1 MEEVEVAVEVVV
13 VVGVVVVVVVVSVEG
28 RLDGAAVSALT
39 GARDVHEGDGVGS
52 AEVGAADN
60 ESPSNMENR
69 SFLWLYVWAATP
81 DSWGRLPSGL
91 RLLLLLLTVGTKVDS
106 SSAELVAVGVR
117 VDPTSPVGA
126 AVGVFPE
133 LLSSR

>member
-13 VVGVVVVVVVVSVEG
+13 VVGVVVVVVVSVVG
-28 RLDGAAVSALT
+28 RLDGAAVSGLT
-39 GARDVHEGDGVGS
+39 GARDDHEGDGVGS

-60 ESPSNMENR
+60 DSPSNMENR
-69 SFLWLYVWAATP
+69 SLLWLYVWAPTP

-91 RLLLLLLTVGTKVDS
+91 RLLLLLTVGTKVDS

>member
-13 VVGVVVVVVVVSVEG
+13 VVGVVVVVVVSVVG

-91 RLLLLLLTVGTKVDS
+91 RLLLLLTVGTKVDS

>member
-39 GARDVHEGDGVGS
+39 GARDDHEGDGVGS

-69 SFLWLYVWAATP
+69 PFLWLYVWAATP

-91 RLLLLLLTVGTKVDS
+91 RLLLVLTVGTKVDS
-106 SSAELVAVGVR
+106 ELVAVGVR

>member
-1 MEEVEVAVEVVV
+1 MEEVEVEVEVE
-13 VVGVVVVVVVVSVEG
+13 VGVVVVVVVSVEG

-52 AEVGAADN
+52 AEVGAADD

-69 SFLWLYVWAATP
+69 SLLWLYVWAATP

-91 RLLLLLLTVGTKVDS
+91 RLLLLLTVGTKVDS
-106 SSAELVAVGVR
+106 FSAELVAVGVR

>member
-1 MEEVEVAVEVVV
+1 MEEVEVEVEVVV
-13 VVGVVVVVVVVSVEG
+13 VVGVGVVVVVVSVEG
-28 RLDGAAVSALT
+28 RLDGAAVT
-39 GARDVHEGDGVGS
+39 DVHEGNGVGS

-60 ESPSNMENR
+60 DSPSNMENR
-69 SFLWLYVWAATP
+69 PFLWLYVWAATP
-81 DSWGRLPSGL
+81 DSWGRLPSRL
-91 RLLLLLLTVGTKVDS
+91 RLLLLLTVGTKVDL